1 MGVVNRTH
9 GKSVMEQKLKKGIK
23 KFAQN
28 NTKKALLL
36 KLSEGYFVLVK
47 DDCDKSKFNLIE
59 LANVPDNIEGFI
71 GSLK

>member
-23 KFAQN
+23 KFVQN

-36 KLSEGYFVLVK
+36 KTSEGYVILLK
-47 DDCDKSKFNLIE
+47 DDCDKSKLDLIE
-59 LANVPDNIEGFI
+59 LGNVPDNVEDFI
-71 GSLK
+71 GCLK